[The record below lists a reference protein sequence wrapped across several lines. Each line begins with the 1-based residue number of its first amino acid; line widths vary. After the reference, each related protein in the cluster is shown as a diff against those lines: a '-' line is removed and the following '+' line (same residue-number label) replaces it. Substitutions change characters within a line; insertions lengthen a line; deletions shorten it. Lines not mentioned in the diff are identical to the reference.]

1 MEWKKDNYTVST
13 DKSRLSLDTVHGFL
27 SQKSYWARE
36 RTREQVAKSFEG
48 SICFG
53 IYDGDEQAGFAR
65 VVTDYATFYW
75 LCDVFVAEEYR
86 GKGLGKW
93 LIECVTGFDELKELK
108 GLLATRDADGLYEQY
123 GFKRV
128 PADKTIFMR
137 TNI

>member
-27 SQKSYWARE
+27 SQKSYWAQG
-36 RTREQVAKSFEG
+36 RTREQVAKSFES

-86 GKGLGKW
+86 GNGLGKW
-93 LIECVTGFDELKELK
+93 LIECITGFDELKEIK
-108 GLLATRDADGLYEQY
+108 GLLATRDADGLYEKY

-128 PADKTIFMR
+128 PADNTIFMR